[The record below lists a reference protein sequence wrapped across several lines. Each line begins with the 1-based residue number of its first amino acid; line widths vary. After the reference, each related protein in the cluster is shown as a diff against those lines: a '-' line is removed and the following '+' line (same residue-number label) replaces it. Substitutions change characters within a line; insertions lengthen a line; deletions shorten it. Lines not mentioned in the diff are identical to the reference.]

1 MLLFQVVSIIS
12 GCLPIKICDEFLI
25 TQEISCRNFFE
36 KEKSRLDS
44 KLIWLLRKKEKLNL
58 INIKPIKYHCLNES
72 SSDILISPQVF
83 SSHSSSSLNTLRKKW
98 FVNLSSVDIP
108 YNVMCFL
115 QLGENFALPF
125 NNRTKIVFECI
136 KGIESSVLKM
146 PITRRM
152 DITNHSIPI
161 LNNIVSAP
169 KFTSPTTKKLSELES
184 HTVDFIKKHPNVI
197 YTHADKGN
205 VTVAL
210 DKDVYVSNM
219 NSLFSDSNT
228 YEIIK
233 KDPTKKL
240 TSSLR
245 VMLTEWK
252 NKDYI
257 DGSEYRKLYC
267 SDGMLPRAYG
277 LPKIHKPDCPL
288 RIIVSSIGSLL
299 HSLASFLHEILFETI
314 PVADSN
320 IKNSFKL
327 IEKLKCFNNA
337 DISIKHDAN
346 SYPSYYKVQ
355 QAKRDCYPLI
365 QAIKIT
371 DTSAEI
377 NLQALLDLT
386 VHRMSKVFNIKKH
399 SETDKFIL
407 ISKWGF
413 DGASS

>member
-1 MLLFQVVSIIS
+1 
-12 GCLPIKICDEFLI
+12 
-25 TQEISCRNFFE
+25 
-36 KEKSRLDS
+36 
-44 KLIWLLRKKEKLNL
+44 
-58 INIKPIKYHCLNES
+58 
-72 SSDILISPQVF
+72 
-83 SSHSSSSLNTLRKKW
+83 
-98 FVNLSSVDIP
+98 
-108 YNVMCFL
+108 
-115 QLGENFALPF
+115 
-125 NNRTKIVFECI
+125 
-136 KGIESSVLKM
+136 
-146 PITRRM
+146 M

-288 RIIVSSIGSLL
+288 RIIVSSIGSPL
-299 HSLASFLHEILFETI
+299 HSLASFLHEILYETI

-337 DISIKHDAN
+337 DGFELISLDVVSLFTNVPIDIAL
-346 SYPSYYKVQ
+346 
-355 QAKRDCYPLI
+355 DCIDEQWCYISRGCPLPREEF
-365 QAIKIT
+365 QKAIKFVLESTFFVFDNKTYRQYFGTPMGSPLSPIIADLVMRRLET
-371 DTSAEI
+371 VTLPPFRGDLLFYFRYVDDVCMAILAEKIDTLFQAFNSFHPRLQFTLEI
-377 NLQALLDLT
+377 GGDKLNFLDT
-386 VHRMSKVFNIKKH
+386 
-399 SETDKFIL
+399 T
-407 ISKWGF
+407 ISKINNTFIFYWYRKPTKQLF
-413 DGASS
+413 W